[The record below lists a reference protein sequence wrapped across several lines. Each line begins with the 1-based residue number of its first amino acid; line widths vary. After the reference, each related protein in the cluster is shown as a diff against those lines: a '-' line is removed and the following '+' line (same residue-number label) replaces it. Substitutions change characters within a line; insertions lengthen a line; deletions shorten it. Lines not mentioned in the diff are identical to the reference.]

1 MCGFLVQKKLSNNFK
16 LNKKKFKIASKL
28 IYHRGPDSKNYLY
41 NESSNIFHSRLEIID
56 LNKRS
61 SQPMTRMGY
70 TIIFNGEIYN
80 YKKIKKELES
90 DFIFLTSSDTEVLLF
105 SYIKWKKKMFDKI
118 DGMYSFIIF
127 NNSNDDL
134 FFGRDLFGQKPLYYF
149 KDDNQI
155 IFSSEIKPILRLS
168 NFKSKK
174 MKYNDQEIYKYLN
187 FNFYGDDKNTFFNNI
202 YQIPPGNF
210 GYLQNKKL
218 NLNKINYPKYKNK
231 INSKNILTLIKKEI
245 GNHLVADVETAIMI
259 SEGVDSKSIVDIS
272 KKFYNQDLKLFNLE
286 FEDFN
291 NNEFR
296 NKYLKVKKN
305 LHFSKFLKNEMFS
318 YLNKSSE
325 ICESPPLSLFTLGMV
340 KLFKKINNKNIKV
353 VLNGQGVDEVFG
365 GYNIYFS
372 KKDFDKTYHPDG
384 TAISSDRSIYKKNLK
399 NRYNSSKNIIA
410 YRKDMAF
417 KSKIPKNLIQ
427 IDKLSMNSSVECRS
441 PFLTKNIAGLFDK
454 LKLSQL
460 QYKENKKYIFRKS
473 LYEFTKDKFYFNEKK
488 FKQAPQTE
496 YMLTLNN
503 LSKIKKIIKQKN
515 NCDKYFNKK
524 LLKKYFEDFKI
535 LNNNGF
541 VIWQY
546 LSLNSFLNYFN
557 KFR

>member
-1 MCGFLVQKKLSNNFK
+1 MCGFLFQKKLSNNFK
-16 LNKKKFKIASKL
+16 LDKKKFKIASRL
-28 IYHRGPDSKNYLY
+28 IYHRGPDSKNYFY
-41 NESSNIFHSRLEIID
+41 NKNSNIFHSRLEIID

-90 DFIFLTSSDTEVLLF
+90 DFIFQTSSDTEVLLF

-127 NNSNDDL
+127 NNSNNTL
-134 FFGRDLFGQKPLYYF
+134 FFARDLFGQKPLYYF

-168 NFKSKK
+168 NFKSKT

-210 GYLQNKKL
+210 GYVQNKKL

-231 INSKNILTLIKKEI
+231 INSKNILTLLKKEI

-259 SEGVDSKSIVDIS
+259 SEGVDSKSILDIS
-272 KKFYNQDLKLFNLE
+272 KKFFNKDLKLFNLE

-296 NKYLKVKKN
+296 DKYFKLKKN

-325 ICESPPLSLFTLGMV
+325 ICEAPPLSLFTLGMV

-365 GYNIYFS
+365 GYNILFS
-372 KKDFDKTYHPDG
+372 NKDCDKTYHPDG
-384 TAISSDRSIYKKNLK
+384 TAISNDRSIYKKILK
-399 NRYNSSKNIIA
+399 NYPNSSKNIITQ
-410 YRKDMAF
+410 RKDMAF

-427 IDKLSMNSSVECRS
+427 IDKLSMKSSVECRS

-503 LSKIKKIIKQKN
+503 LSKIKKIINKKN

-557 KFR
+557 KFK